1 MAGRRSVS
9 TRGRLFGSDTVFEVL
24 SAARSR
30 GTGSFTA
37 ADLAGEIDATH
48 AAVAKELAKLVS
60 LRVLE
65 AAPPSGDSRERP
77 FRAARTRL
85 ARQVLALPEL
95 IEQDVP
101 DV

>member
-24 SAARSR
+24 TAARKR
-30 GTGSFTA
+30 GRRSFTA
-37 ADLAGEIDATH
+37 TDLVGEIDATH
-48 AAVAKELAKLVS
+48 AAIAKELAKLQS

-77 FRAARTRL
+77 FRAGGSRL

-95 IEQDVP
+95 IERDLLG
-101 DV
+101 

>member
-9 TRGRLFGSDTVFEVL
+9 TRGRLFGSDTVYEVL
-24 SAARSR
+24 SAARKR
-30 GTGSFTA
+30 GRRSFTA
-37 ADLAGEIDATH
+37 ADLVGEIDATH
-48 AAVAKELAKLVS
+48 AAIAKELAKLQS

-77 FRAARTRL
+77 FRAGNSQL
-85 ARQVLALPEL
+85 ARQVLALPAL
-95 IEQDVP
+95 IERDVL